1 MMTSAI
7 GVTPRQREN
16 GSVPESTHPDS
27 ERSSDHRKN
36 ETLFSRSFS
45 LEFSTA
51 GGA

>member
-27 ERSSDHRKN
+27 ERSSDHRTN
-36 ETLFSRSFS
+36 SILAEL
-45 LEFSTA
+45 
-51 GGA
+51 